1 MPAGRWGSDD
11 EWWGEEHLD
20 PRFAPDDDLEHE
32 VALAAALDR
41 SRTDLSPDAETA
53 ERMRSDFFAALEKE
67 WGAPEES
74 AAERTTRIEPV
85 RADALEQTT
94 DLTAALRPEGPEGAT
109 RSGSSGE
116 RTVSAATGSGGT
128 SGSAGATSRRSKRG
142 PRHVLPTDHPDNP
155 GRAGGSRGPGGRRP
169 SLRKRV
175 ALVGGAAALA
185 LVALTG
191 GTAMMS
197 GDALPGDTLY
207 AVKLATESTGTAFTF
222 GDGAKAQRHLDL
234 AATRLDEVRRLQQAG
249 RAPSADTYE
258 TALTAFDDAA
268 SEGSRMLL
276 SGAQPPT
283 DTGLGDL
290 DAWAQ
295 KQGRAIAEL
304 RASGGDVPG
313 ADRSARLVER
323 MSERAAALQARMG
336 CSEVSAGVDDL
347 GPIPATSPCVPV
359 ASNAGQGGGPVDQR
373 VPNGSPQSASTSPAA
388 PSDSTGP
395 QPSGDPAAG
404 ENGLVPDLLPGSDE
418 AGATST
424 TTSGSATSSST
435 EQSSSNPP
443 SGGGSGGGLLPPIQ
457 LPPLLPGLGPITIG

>member
-11 EWWGEEHLD
+11 EWWDGEHLD
-20 PRFAPDDDLEHE
+20 PLFTPDDDLEHE
-32 VALAAALDR
+32 LALAAALDR
-41 SRTDLSPDAETA
+41 SRTDLSPDAETS
-53 ERMRSDFFAALEKE
+53 ERMRADFFAALEKE

-74 AAERTTRIEPV
+74 ATERTTRIEPV
-85 RADALEQTT
+85 PADAFDQTT

-116 RTVSAATGSGGT
+116 RTVAATSGAAGT
-128 SGSAGATSRRSKRG
+128 GSRRSKRG
-142 PRHVLPTDHPDNP
+142 PRHVLTADHPDNP

-222 GDGAKAQRHLDL
+222 GDAAKAQRHLDL

-249 RAPSADTYE
+249 RTPSADTYE

-276 SGAQPPT
+276 AGAQPPT
-283 DTGLGDL
+283 DTGLDDL

-295 KQGRAIAEL
+295 KQARAIEAL
-304 RASGGDVPG
+304 RASGDVPG
-313 ADRSARLVER
+313 ADRSARLLER
-323 MSERAAALQARMG
+323 MSDRAAALQARMG
-336 CSEVSAGVDDL
+336 CSEVSDGVDDL

-359 ASNAGQGGGPVDQR
+359 ASNAGRGDGAVDAR

-395 QPSGDPAAG
+395 QPSGDPAAD
-404 ENGLVPDLLPGSDE
+404 ENGVLSDVLPGTGE

-424 TTSGSATSSST
+424 TPSGSARSSST
-435 EQSSSNPP
+435 ERSSSDAP
-443 SGGGSGGGLLPPIQ
+443 GGGSGGGGGLLPPIQ
-457 LPPLLPGLGPITIG
+457 VPPLLPGLGPITIG

>member
-11 EWWGEEHLD
+11 EWWDEEHLD
-20 PRFAPDDDLEHE
+20 PRFGPEDDLEHE

-41 SRTDLSPDAETA
+41 SRVDLGPDDETA
-53 ERMRSDFFAALEKE
+53 ARMRSDFFAALEKE

-74 AAERTTRIEPV
+74 ETERTTRIEPV
-85 RADALEQTT
+85 RAGALGETA

-109 RSGSSGE
+109 RSGSAGE
-116 RTVSAATGSGGT
+116 RTVAASGT
-128 SGSAGATSRRSKRG
+128 AASSGSRRTRRG
-142 PRHVLPTDHPDNP
+142 PRHVLPADHPDNP

-185 LVALTG
+185 LVALAG

-197 GDALPGDTLY
+197 RDALPGDSLY

-222 GDGAKAQRHLDL
+222 GDAAKARRHLDL
-234 AATRLDEVRRLQQAG
+234 AATRLTEVQQLRQAG
-249 RAPSADTYE
+249 RSPSADTYE

-268 SEGSRMLL
+268 SEGSRMML

-283 DTGLGDL
+283 DTGLDDL

-295 KQGRAIAEL
+295 KQARTLEAL
-304 RASGGDVPG
+304 RASGGDIPG
-313 ADRSARLVER
+313 ADRSARLMER
-323 MSERAAALQARMG
+323 MSERAAALQARTG
-336 CSEVSAGVDDL
+336 CTEVSDGVDDL
-347 GPIPATSPCVPV
+347 GPIPATGPCVPV
-359 ASNAGQGGGPVDQR
+359 ASEATGRSGGAVDQR
-373 VPNGSPQSASTSPAA
+373 IPNGSPQSASTSPAA

-395 QPSGDPAAG
+395 RPSGDPTAA
-404 ENGLVPDLLPGSDE
+404 ENGLVPGLVPGTDE

-424 TTSGSATSSST
+424 TPSDSPRTSST
-435 EQSSSNPP
+435 ESTSSDAP
-443 SGGGSGGGLLPPIQ
+443 GGGGGLLPPIQ
-457 LPPLLPGLGPITIG
+457 VPPLLPGLGPVTIG

>member
-32 VALAAALDR
+32 LALAAALDR
-41 SRTDLSPDAETA
+41 SRTDLSPDDETA
-53 ERMRSDFFAALEKE
+53 ERMRSNFFAALEKE

-74 AAERTTRIEPV
+74 ATERTTRIEPV
-85 RADALEQTT
+85 PADALEQTT

-116 RTVSAATGSGGT
+116 RTVAASATGG
-128 SGSAGATSRRSKRG
+128 AGSRRSKRG

-197 GDALPGDTLY
+197 RDALPGDSLY

-222 GDGAKAQRHLDL
+222 GDAAKAQRHLDL
-234 AATRLDEVRRLQQAG
+234 AATRLDEVRALQQAG

-258 TALTAFDDAA
+258 SALTAFDDAA
-268 SEGSRMLL
+268 SEGSRMML

-295 KQGRAIAEL
+295 KQARAIEAL
-304 RASGGDVPG
+304 RTSGGEIPG
-313 ADRSARLVER
+313 ADRSARLMER

-336 CSEVSAGVDDL
+336 CSEVSDGVDDL
-347 GPIPATSPCVPV
+347 GPIPATGPCVPV
-359 ASNAGQGGGPVDQR
+359 ASNAGQGGGAVDER
-373 VPNGSPQSASTSPAA
+373 IPNGSPQSARTSPAA

-395 QPSGDPAAG
+395 QPSSDPSAT
-404 ENGLVPDLLPGSDE
+404 ENGLLPEGVLPGTGE

-424 TTSGSATSSST
+424 TTSGSEKSSST
-435 EQSSSNPP
+435 EKSSSEAP
-443 SGGGSGGGLLPPIQ
+443 SGGGGGVLPPIT

>member
-11 EWWGEEHLD
+11 EWWGEEPLD

-41 SRTDLSPDAETA
+41 SRTDLSPDDGTA
-53 ERMRSDFFAALEKE
+53 ERMRADFFAALEKE

-74 AAERTTRIEPV
+74 ATERTTRIEPV
-85 RADALEQTT
+85 PAHALEQTT
-94 DLTAALRPEGPEGAT
+94 DLTAALRPEGLEGAT
-109 RSGSSGE
+109 RSASSGE
-116 RTVSAATGSGGT
+116 RTVAANAT
-128 SGSAGATSRRSKRG
+128 AGAGARRSKRG
-142 PRHVLPTDHPDNP
+142 ARHVLPADHPDNP
-155 GRAGGSRGPGGRRP
+155 GRAGGTRGPGGRRP

-185 LVALTG
+185 LVALAG

-197 GDALPGDTLY
+197 RDALPGDSLY

-234 AATRLDEVRRLQQAG
+234 AATRLDEVRALQQAG
-249 RAPSADTYE
+249 RTPDPGTYE
-258 TALTAFDDAA
+258 AALTAFDDAA
-268 SEGSRMLL
+268 SEGSRMML

-295 KQGRAIAEL
+295 KQAKAIEAL
-304 RASGGDVPG
+304 RSSGGEVPG
-313 ADRSARLVER
+313 ADRSARLLER

-336 CSEVSAGVDDL
+336 CSEVSDGVDDL
-347 GPIPATSPCVPV
+347 GPIPATGTCVPV
-359 ASNAGQGGGPVDQR
+359 AANAGQGGGTVDQQI
-373 VPNGSPQSASTSPAA
+373 PNGSPQSARTSPAA

-395 QPSGDPAAG
+395 QPSTDPSTT
-404 ENGLVPDLLPGSDE
+404 ENGLLPEGVLPGTGDP
-418 AGATST
+418 GATST
-424 TTSGSATSSST
+424 TTSGSERSSST
-435 EQSSSNPP
+435 QQSSSNPP
-443 SGGGSGGGLLPPIQ
+443 SGGGGGLLPPIQ

>member
-20 PRFAPDDDLEHE
+20 PRFVPDDDLEHE
-32 VALAAALDR
+32 LALAAALDR
-41 SRTDLSPDAETA
+41 SRTDLSPDDETA
-53 ERMRSDFFAALEKE
+53 ERMRSNFFAALEKE

-74 AAERTTRIEPV
+74 ATERTTRIEPIP
-85 RADALEQTT
+85 ADALEQTT
-94 DLTAALRPEGPEGAT
+94 DLTAALRPEGSEGAT

-116 RTVSAATGSGGT
+116 RTVAASATGG
-128 SGSAGATSRRSKRG
+128 AGSRRSKRG

-197 GDALPGDTLY
+197 RDALPGDSLY

-222 GDGAKAQRHLDL
+222 GDAAKAQRHLDL
-234 AATRLDEVRRLQQAG
+234 AATRLDEVRALQQAG

-258 TALTAFDDAA
+258 SALTAFDDAA
-268 SEGSRMLL
+268 SEGSRMML

-295 KQGRAIAEL
+295 KQARAIEAL
-304 RASGGDVPG
+304 RTSGGEIPG
-313 ADRSARLVER
+313 ADRSARLMER

-336 CSEVSAGVDDL
+336 CSEVSDGVDDL
-347 GPIPATSPCVPV
+347 GPVPATGPCVPV
-359 ASNAGQGGGPVDQR
+359 ASNAGQGGGAVDER
-373 VPNGSPQSASTSPAA
+373 IPNGSPQSARTSPAA

-395 QPSGDPAAG
+395 QPSSDPSAT
-404 ENGLVPDLLPGSDE
+404 ENGLLPEGVLPGTGE

-424 TTSGSATSSST
+424 TTSGSEKSSST
-435 EQSSSNPP
+435 EKSSSEAP
-443 SGGGSGGGLLPPIQ
+443 SGGGGGVLPPIT